1 VKRALAVV
9 LVSAAAI
16 LLVAAATSALAQELG
31 VRVKELG
38 RVDGVRENM
47 ISGYG
52 IVTGLAGT
60 GDTARSQSTL
70 QSVANALR
78 EFGLNVTPQQLS
90 SRNVAAVLVT
100 ATLPPFARS
109 GDRVDVIV
117 ASMGDARSLTG
128 GALLMTPLYGAD
140 RRIYALAQGAVL
152 IGGYKFELN
161 QNMVQKNHPT
171 TGIVPEGAMVEAEL
185 NATVLAADG
194 TMKLVLFE
202 PDYTTAS
209 RIAAAVNEKLAA
221 PATAID
227 AGRVQVSVP
236 AENQARLV
244 DFLARLES
252 LTVQP
257 DLRARV
263 VINERTGTV
272 VSGGGVR
279 LSKVSVAHGDLK
291 VNITTDFL
299 VSQPQIFG
307 GFDSNVNVGRG
318 VRTAIVPQTRIEANE
333 SGMNSVTMPDGAT
346 VSDLVAALKQVRST
360 TRETIAILQSI
371 KRAGALHADLVIQ

>member
-1 VKRALAVV
+1 MKRALGAILVV
-9 LVSAAAI
+9 ILAAPAAAG
-16 LLVAAATSALAQELG
+16 AQELG

-60 GDTARSQSTL
+60 GDSARSQATL

-109 GDRVDVIV
+109 GDRVDVIT

-140 RRIYALAQGAVL
+140 RRIYALAQGAVSV
-152 IGGYKFELN
+152 GGYKFELN

-171 TGIVPEGAMVEAEL
+171 TGIVPEGAIVEADL
-185 NATVLAADG
+185 NAQVLAADG
-194 TMKLVLFE
+194 TMKLVLFD

-209 RIAAAVNEKLAA
+209 RIAAAVSEKLAV
-221 PATAID
+221 PAAAID

-236 AENQARLV
+236 AADQARLV

-299 VSQPQIFG
+299 VSQPNFAGFG
-307 GFDSNVNVGRG
+307 GINVQSQN

-371 KRAGALHADLVIQ
+371 KRAGALHAELVIQ

>member
-1 VKRALAVV
+1 MRTPAVAALF
-9 LVSAAAI
+9 LAAI
-16 LLVAAATSALAQELG
+16 VYAGAVCAQELG
-31 VRVKELG
+31 VRIKELG
-38 RVDGVRENM
+38 RIDGIRENM

-60 GDTARSQSTL
+60 GDTSRSQATL

>member
-1 VKRALAVV
+1 VKRALAVI
-9 LVSAAAI
+9 LLAATAAA
-16 LLVAAATSALAQELG
+16 AGAQELG

-60 GDTARSQSTL
+60 GDTARSQATL

-140 RRIYALAQGAVL
+140 RRIYALAQGAVSV
-152 IGGYKFELN
+152 GGYKFELN

-171 TGIVPEGAMVEAEL
+171 TGIVPEGAMVEADL
-185 NATVLAADG
+185 NAQVLASDG
-194 TMKLVLFE
+194 TLKLVLFD

-209 RIAAAVNEKLAA
+209 RIAAAVNDKLAV

-236 AENQARLV
+236 AANQARLV

-279 LSKVSVAHGDLK
+279 LSQVSVAHGDLK

-371 KRAGALHADLVIQ
+371 KRAGALHAELVIQ

>member
-1 VKRALAVV
+1 MKRALAVFLAV
-9 LVSAAAI
+9 MAAAP
-16 LLVAAATSALAQELG
+16 ALAQELG

>member
-1 VKRALAVV
+1 MKFLIRLM
-9 LVSAAAI
+9 LAAA
-16 LLVAAATSALAQELG
+16 LPAALCAQELG
-31 VRVKELG
+31 VRIKELG

-60 GDTARSQSTL
+60 GDSARSQATL

-90 SRNVAAVLVT
+90 SRNVAAVLVA

-117 ASMGDARSLTG
+117 SSMGDARSLTG
-128 GALLMTPLYGAD
+128 GALLMTPLYGPD
-140 RRIYALAQGAVL
+140 RRIYALAQGAVS

-161 QNMVQKNHPT
+161 ANVVQKNHPT
-171 TGIVPEGAMVEAEL
+171 TGIVPEGAMIEADL
-185 NATVLAADG
+185 NAQVLAADG
-194 TMKLVLFE
+194 TLRLVLFD

-209 RIAAAVNEKLAA
+209 RIAAAVNDKLAA
-221 PATAID
+221 PAAAID
-227 AGRVQVSVP
+227 AGRVAIKVP
-236 AENQARLV
+236 DAQQARLV

-291 VNITTDFL
+291 VNIVTDFL
-299 VSQPQIFG
+299 VSQPTIIGDFVRP
-307 GFDSNVNVGRG
+307 SAG
-318 VRTAIVPQTRIEANE
+318 VRTAVVPQTRIEANE

-371 KRAGALHADLVIQ
+371 KRAGALHAELVIQ

>member
-1 VKRALAVV
+1 MKYALAVIF
-9 LVSAAAI
+9 A
-16 LLVAAATSALAQELG
+16 VAAAASALAQELG

>member
-1 VKRALAVV
+1 VRRARGAILALV
-9 LVSAAAI
+9 LGAAA
-16 LLVAAATSALAQELG
+16 AAAAAQELG
-31 VRVKELG
+31 VRIKELG
-38 RVDGVRENM
+38 RIDGVRENM

-52 IVTGLAGT
+52 IVSGLAGT
-60 GDTARSQSTL
+60 GDSTRSQATL

-90 SRNVAAVLVT
+90 SRNVAAVMVT
-100 ATLPPFARS
+100 ATLPAFARS

-128 GALLMTPLYGAD
+128 GALLMTPLYGPD
-140 RRIYALAQGAVL
+140 RRIYALAQGAVSV
-152 IGGYKFELN
+152 GGYKFELN

-171 TGIVPEGAMVEAEL
+171 TGIVPEGAMVEAAL
-185 NATVLAADG
+185 SSTVLAEDG
-194 TMKLVLFE
+194 TLRLALFD

-209 RIAAAVNEKLAA
+209 RIAAAVSEKLST
-221 PATAID
+221 PASAMD
-227 AGRVQVSVP
+227 AGRVAIQVP
-236 AENQARLV
+236 AADQARLV
-244 DFLARLES
+244 DFVARLES

-279 LSKVSVAHGDLK
+279 LSSVSVAHGDLK
-291 VNITTDFL
+291 INITTDFL
-299 VSQPQIFG
+299 VSQPTIFG
-307 GFDSNVNVGRG
+307 GIDSNVRVGRG

-371 KRAGALHADLVIQ
+371 KRAGALHAELVIQ

>member
-1 VKRALAVV
+1 MRTPAVAALF
-9 LVSAAAI
+9 LAAI
-16 LLVAAATSALAQELG
+16 VYAGAVCAQELG
-31 VRVKELG
+31 VRIKELG
-38 RVDGVRENM
+38 RIDGIRENM

-60 GDTARSQSTL
+60 GDTSRSQATL

-209 RIAAAVNEKLAA
+209 RFAAAVNEKLAA

>member
-1 VKRALAVV
+1 MKRALAVFLAV
-9 LVSAAAI
+9 MAAAP
-16 LLVAAATSALAQELG
+16 ALAQELG

-60 GDTARSQSTL
+60 GDTSRSQATL

>member
-1 VKRALAVV
+1 MKRALVAIV
-9 LVSAAAI
+9 LAAAG
-16 LLVAAATSALAQELG
+16 ASALAQELG

-60 GDTARSQSTL
+60 GDTARSQATL

-140 RRIYALAQGAVL
+140 RRIYALAQGAVS

-161 QNMVQKNHPT
+161 QNVVQKNHPT
-171 TGIVPEGAMVEAEL
+171 TGIVPEGGMVEADL
-185 NATVLAADG
+185 NAQVLAADG
-194 TMKLVLFE
+194 TLKLVLFE

-209 RIAAAVNEKLAA
+209 RIAAAVSEKLAV
-221 PATAID
+221 PAAAID

-236 AENQARLV
+236 AANQARLV

-252 LTVQP
+252 LTVHP

-279 LSKVSVAHGDLK
+279 LSQVSVAHGDLK

-299 VSQPQIFG
+299 VSQPEIYG
-307 GFDSNVNVGRG
+307 GIDSNVRVGRG
-318 VRTAIVPQTRIEANE
+318 VRTAIVPQTRIDANE

-371 KRAGALHADLVIQ
+371 KRAGALHAELVIQ